1 MLCVGRWK
9 ASRILLLTI
18 SIANIRDTRAMF
30 DDVFEDDDG
39 SIDHERYVEPLLSFI
54 PVNIICLHN
63 FVI

>member
-1 MLCVGRWK
+1 
-9 ASRILLLTI
+9 
-18 SIANIRDTRAMF
+18 MF